1 MDEECTCSTSSH
13 PPCGWCENAP
23 DPDSEDG
30 LRRELRSVM
39 RELRE
44 TKAGRTAA
52 QRELSSTQQLLQA
65 YVDRDQQ
72 AFIDKF
78 AKGVHEI
85 ADSLAPARASAVA
98 VDARCA
104 AAHKE
109 ELSYAA
115 WAAALVTV
123 LVCLGQL
130 AAERASPK
138 IVGSRFKW
146 MEVD

>member
-1 MDEECTCSTSSH
+1 MTRSALYCEHANEAPSVCSCDDDCYCKENSCINRATS
-13 PPCGWCENAP
+13 
-23 DPDSEDG
+23 
-30 LRRELRSVM
+30 
-39 RELRE
+39 
-44 TKAGRTAA
+44 A
-52 QRELSSTQQLLQA
+52 QRWINRVDAANELVERL
-65 YVDRDQQ
+65 
-72 AFIDKF
+72 
-78 AKGVHEI
+78 GVVFSHELDEPI
-85 ADSLAPARASAVA
+85 QARASAVA

-109 ELSYAA
+109 ELAYAA